1 MTLRHVEP
9 VMGTVF
15 SIVVEAGAGGGELQK
30 TNKIDK
36 INEMDESRLGAGIAT
51 AVARL
56 HAIDAKFSTYREDS
70 AISRMARGESVERD
84 SEVAEV
90 LRRCAEVE
98 ADTDGAFTAYP
109 AGRLDPSGWVKGWA
123 IEEVD
128 RILREAGSRDHL
140 IVGGG
145 DVQAH
150 GEPGLG
156 RPWTV
161 GIADPRQQD
170 RYAALVSGRDFA
182 VATSGT
188 AERGAHI
195 IDPATAEPAT
205 GFASVTLIGTRIAR
219 TDAYATAVFAMG
231 PERGLEWAQER
242 DGIEAYAVLP
252 DGRTV
257 ETSGFARF
265 LVG

>member
-1 MTLRHVEP
+1 MTEAKVRYVEP

-15 SIVVEAGAGGGELQK
+15 SIVAEVG
-30 TNKIDK
+30 D
-36 INEMDESRLGAGIAT
+36 GIPA
-51 AVARL
+51 AVDRL

-70 AISRMARGESVERD
+70 AISRMARGEAIERD
-84 SEVAEV
+84 PEIAEV

-98 ADTDGAFTAYP
+98 ADTAGAFTAYP

-128 RILREAGSRDHL
+128 RLLTAAGSRNHL

-145 DVQAH
+145 DVQAR
-150 GEPGLG
+150 GEADLG

-161 GIADPRQQD
+161 GIADPRHPE

-188 AERGAHI
+188 TERGAHI
-195 IDPATAEPAT
+195 IDPATARPAT
-205 GFASVTLIGTRIAR
+205 GFLSVTLIGARIAR
-219 TDAYATAVFAMG
+219 ADAYATAVFAMG
-231 PERGLEWAQER
+231 PERGLEWVEER
-242 DGIEAYAVLP
+242 EGFEAYAVLP
-252 DGRTV
+252 DGTTV
-257 ETSGFARF
+257 ETAGFARY
-265 LVG
+265 LAG

>member
-1 MTLRHVEP
+1 VTVRHVEP

-15 SIVVEAGAGGGELQK
+15 SIVADAGE
-30 TNKIDK
+30 
-36 INEMDESRLGAGIAT
+36 GIPA

-56 HAIDAKFSTYREDS
+56 HAIDAKFSTYRADS
-70 AISRMARGESVERD
+70 PISRMARGEAVERD
-84 SEVAEV
+84 PEIAEA

-98 ADTDGAFTAYP
+98 AETDGAFSAYP

-128 RILREAGSRDHL
+128 RLLTAGGSRNHL

-145 DVQAH
+145 DVQAR
-150 GEPGLG
+150 GEAELG

-161 GIADPRQQD
+161 GISDPLQPD
-170 RYAALVSGRDFA
+170 RYRALVSGRDFA

-205 GFASVTLIGTRIAR
+205 GFASVTLVGRRIAA

-231 PERGLEWAQER
+231 PERGLEWAEER
-242 DGIEAYAVLP
+242 EGIEAYAVLP
-252 DGRTV
+252 DGTTV
-257 ETSGFARF
+257 ETGGFARH
-265 LVG
+265 LAG

>member
-1 MTLRHVEP
+1 MTVRHVEQ

-15 SIVVEAGAGGGELQK
+15 SIVADDGAGLPAAV
-30 TNKIDK
+30 
-36 INEMDESRLGAGIAT
+36 SRL
-51 AVARL
+51 
-56 HAIDAKFSTYREDS
+56 HEIDAKFSTYRADS
-70 AISRMARGESVERD
+70 PVSRMARGEAVDRD
-84 SEVAEV
+84 PEIAEV

-98 ADTDGAFTAYP
+98 ADTDGAFSAYP

-128 RILREAGSRDHL
+128 RLLTAAGSRNHL

-145 DVQAH
+145 DVQAR
-150 GEPGLG
+150 GEAELG

-161 GIADPRQQD
+161 GITDPLHSD
-170 RYAALVSGRDFA
+170 RYAVLVNGRDFA
-182 VATSGT
+182 IATSGT

-205 GFASVTLIGTRIAR
+205 GFASVTLIGTRIAH

-231 PERGLEWAQER
+231 PERGLEWVEDR
-242 DGIEAYAVLP
+242 PGFEAYAVLP
-252 DGRTV
+252 DGGTV
-257 ETSGFARF
+257 ETAGFARF
-265 LVG
+265 LAG

>member
-1 MTLRHVEP
+1 MSVRHVEP

-15 SIVVEAGAGGGELQK
+15 SIVAEDGAGTG
-30 TNKIDK
+30 T
-36 INEMDESRLGAGIAT
+36 GIAA

-56 HAIDAKFSTYREDS
+56 HEIDAKFSPYREDS
-70 AISRMARGESVERD
+70 PISRLARGEA
-84 SEVAEV
+84 VAHDPEIDGV

-98 ADTDGAFTAYP
+98 ADTGGAFTAHP

-128 RILREAGSRDHL
+128 RLLVAAGSRNHL

-145 DVQAH
+145 DVQAR
-150 GEPGLG
+150 GEADLG

-161 GIADPRQQD
+161 GIADPRHSE
-170 RYAALVSGRDFA
+170 RYATLVSGRDFA

-195 IDPATAEPAT
+195 YDPATARPAT
-205 GFASVTLIGTRIAR
+205 GFTSVTLIGARIAV

-231 PERGLEWAQER
+231 PERGLAWVEAR
-242 DGIEAYAVLP
+242 DGIEAYAMLP
-252 DGRTV
+252 DGKTV
-257 ETSGFARF
+257 ETAGFARY

>member
-1 MTLRHVEP
+1 VSVRHVEEA
-9 VMGTVF
+9 MGTVF
-15 SIVVEAGAGGGELQK
+15 SIVADEGE
-30 TNKIDK
+30 
-36 INEMDESRLGAGIAT
+36 GIPA

-56 HAIDAKFSTYREDS
+56 HTLDAKFSTYRDDS
-70 AISRMARGESVERD
+70 PISRMARGEPVERD
-84 SEVAEV
+84 PEVAEV

-98 ADTDGAFTAYP
+98 AETDGAFTAYP

-128 RILREAGSRDHL
+128 RLLTAAGSRDHL

-145 DVQAH
+145 DVQAR
-150 GEPGLG
+150 GEAELG

-161 GIADPRQQD
+161 GVADPLHPD
-170 RYAALVSGRDFA
+170 RYRVLVSGRDFA

-205 GFASVTLIGTRIAR
+205 GFASVTLIGTRIAH
-219 TDAYATAVFAMG
+219 TDAFATAVFAMG
-231 PERGLEWAQER
+231 PERGLEWAEAR
-242 DGIEAYAVLP
+242 EGIEAYAVLP
-252 DGRTV
+252 DGTTV

-265 LVG
+265 LAG

>member
-1 MTLRHVEP
+1 MTVRHVEP

-15 SIVVEAGAGGGELQK
+15 SIVAEAGQ
-30 TNKIDK
+30 
-36 INEMDESRLGAGIAT
+36 GIPA

-56 HAIDAKFSTYREDS
+56 HAIDAKFSTYRQDS
-70 AISRMARGESVERD
+70 PVSRMARGEAVERD
-84 SEVAEV
+84 PEIAEV

-98 ADTDGAFTAYP
+98 AETDGAFTAYP

-128 RILREAGSRDHL
+128 RLLAAAGSRNHL

-145 DVQAH
+145 DVQAR
-150 GEPGLG
+150 GEAALG

-161 GIADPRQQD
+161 GIADPLHPD
-170 RYAALVSGRDFA
+170 RYAALVCGRDFA

-205 GFASVTLIGTRIAR
+205 GFASVTLIGAR
-219 TDAYATAVFAMG
+219 VAHADAYATAVFAMG
-231 PERGLEWAQER
+231 PQRGLEWAEEHP
-242 DGIEAYAVLP
+242 GFEAYAVLP
-252 DGRTV
+252 DGTTA
-257 ETSGFARF
+257 ETTGFARY

>member
-1 MTLRHVEP
+1 MSVRHVEP

-15 SIVVEAGAGGGELQK
+15 SIVAEDGAG
-30 TNKIDK
+30 TA
-36 INEMDESRLGAGIAT
+36 AGIAA

-56 HAIDAKFSTYREDS
+56 HEIDAKFSPYREDS
-70 AISRMARGESVERD
+70 PISRMARGETVDHDPEI
-84 SEVAEV
+84 AGV

-98 ADTDGAFTAYP
+98 ADTGGAFTAHP
-109 AGRLDPSGWVKGWA
+109 GGRLDPSGWVKGWA
-123 IEEVD
+123 IEEAD
-128 RILREAGSRDHL
+128 RLLLAAGSRSHL

-145 DVQAH
+145 DVQAR
-150 GEPGLG
+150 GEAELG

-161 GIADPRQQD
+161 GIADPRHSG

-195 IDPATAEPAT
+195 HDPVTAQPAT
-205 GFASVTLIGTRIAR
+205 GFTAVTLIGARIAV

-231 PERGLEWAQER
+231 PERGLAWVEAR

-252 DGRTV
+252 DGKTV
-257 ETSGFARF
+257 ETAGFARY

>member
-1 MTLRHVEP
+1 
-9 VMGTVF
+9 MGTVF
-15 SIVVEAGAGGGELQK
+15 SIVAEDEAAGG
-30 TNKIDK
+30 
-36 INEMDESRLGAGIAT
+36 IAA

-70 AISRMARGESVERD
+70 VISRMARGAAVERD
-84 SEVAEV
+84 PEVTEV
-90 LRRCAEVE
+90 LRRCSEAE
-98 ADTDGAFTAYP
+98 ADTGGAFTAYP

-123 IEEVD
+123 IEEAG
-128 RILREAGSRDHL
+128 RALIAAGSRAHL

-150 GEPGLG
+150 GEAELG

-161 GIADPRQQD
+161 AIADPFHPD

-188 AERGAHI
+188 AERGEHI
-195 IDPATAEPAT
+195 VDPATGAPAT
-205 GFASVTLIGTRIAR
+205 GFASVTLIGERIAR

-231 PERGLEWAQER
+231 PERGLEWVEQR
-242 DGIEAYAVLP
+242 DGFEAYAVLP

-257 ETSGFARF
+257 ETAGFARY
-265 LVG
+265 LAG

>member
-1 MTLRHVEP
+1 
-9 VMGTVF
+9 MGTVF
-15 SIVVEAGAGGGELQK
+15 SIVAEDG
-30 TNKIDK
+30 
-36 INEMDESRLGAGIAT
+36 SGAGITA

-56 HAIDAKFSTYREDS
+56 HEIDAKFSTYREDS
-70 AISRMARGESVERD
+70 AISRMARGEPAERD
-84 SEVAEV
+84 PEVAGV
-90 LRRCAEVE
+90 LRRCAELE

-123 IEEVD
+123 IEEAD
-128 RILREAGSRDHL
+128 RLLTAAGSRNHL

-145 DVQAH
+145 DVHAR
-150 GEPGLG
+150 GEAGLG

-161 GIADPRQQD
+161 GIADPRD
-170 RYAALVSGRDFA
+170 PDGYAALVYGRDFA

-205 GFASVTLIGTRIAR
+205 GFASVTLIGARIAI

-231 PERGLEWAQER
+231 PERGLAWVEAR
-242 DGIEAYAVLP
+242 DGFEAYAVLP
-252 DGRTV
+252 DGKTV
-257 ETSGFARF
+257 ETAGFARY

>member
-1 MTLRHVEP
+1 MSVRHVEE

-15 SIVVEAGAGGGELQK
+15 SIVA
-30 TNKIDK
+30 
-36 INEMDESRLGAGIAT
+36 DEGAGIPA

-56 HAIDAKFSTYREDS
+56 HAIDAKFSTYRADS
-70 AISRMARGESVERD
+70 PISRMARGEGVERD
-84 SEVAEV
+84 PEVAEV

-98 ADTDGAFTAYP
+98 AETDGAFTAYP

-128 RILREAGSRDHL
+128 RLLAAAGSRNHL

-145 DVQAH
+145 DVQAR
-150 GEPGLG
+150 GEAELG
-156 RPWTV
+156 RAWTV
-161 GIADPRQQD
+161 GIADPLHPD
-170 RYAALVSGRDFA
+170 RFRVLVTGRDFA

-195 IDPATAEPAT
+195 IDPATAEPAN
-205 GFASVTLIGTRIAR
+205 GFASVTLIGRRIAH

-231 PERGLEWAQER
+231 PERGLEWAEER
-242 DGIEAYAVLP
+242 DGFEAYAVLP
-252 DGRTV
+252 DGTTV
-257 ETSGFARF
+257 ETAGFSRYLA
-265 LVG
+265 G

>member
-1 MTLRHVEP
+1 VTVRHVEP

-15 SIVVEAGAGGGELQK
+15 SIVAEAGEGTA
-30 TNKIDK
+30 
-36 INEMDESRLGAGIAT
+36 AGIAA

-70 AISRMARGESVERD
+70 AISRLARGEPAERD
-84 SEVAEV
+84 PEVAEV

-98 ADTDGAFTAYP
+98 ADTGGAFTAYP

-128 RILREAGSRDHL
+128 HLLQAAGSRNHL

-145 DVQAH
+145 DVQAR
-150 GEPGLG
+150 GEAELG

-161 GIADPRQQD
+161 GIADPRHPD

-205 GFASVTLIGTRIAR
+205 GFASVTLIGTRIAV

-231 PERGLEWAQER
+231 PEHGLEWVGER
-242 DGIEAYAVLP
+242 DGFEAYAVLP
-252 DGRTV
+252 DGKTL
-257 ETSGFARF
+257 ETAGFARY

>member
-1 MTLRHVEP
+1 MSVRHVEP

-15 SIVVEAGAGGGELQK
+15 SLVAEDGPGI
-30 TNKIDK
+30 
-36 INEMDESRLGAGIAT
+36 GAGIGA

-56 HAIDAKFSTYREDS
+56 HEIDAKFSPYREDS
-70 AISRMARGESVERD
+70 PISRMARGETVDRD
-84 SEVAEV
+84 PEIAGV

-98 ADTDGAFTAYP
+98 ADTGGAFTAYP

-128 RILREAGSRDHL
+128 RLLLAAGSHNHL

-145 DVQAH
+145 DVQAR
-150 GEPGLG
+150 GEAELG
-156 RPWTV
+156 RSWSV
-161 GIADPRQQD
+161 GIADPRHEG
-170 RYAALVSGRDFA
+170 RYAAVVSGRDFA

-188 AERGAHI
+188 AERGDHI
-195 IDPATAEPAT
+195 FDPVTARPAT
-205 GFASVTLIGTRIAR
+205 GFTSVTLIGARIAA

-231 PERGLEWAQER
+231 PERGLKWVEAR
-242 DGIEAYAVLP
+242 AGIEAYAVLP
-252 DGRTV
+252 DGKTV
-257 ETSGFARF
+257 ETAGFARY